1 MKKPKAYRV
10 LSREYIRKLAS
21 LLAGREKI
29 RVHAGNHWS
38 VNIETKELTYDEATL
53 RRYNE
58 DHVIGFLLHE
68 IGHVNYTT
76 SIDTDTELFKKHPTI
91 SKNYCN
97 AFEDIRIDYL
107 MSYKYK
113 NSMEAI
119 EAMHEQATAYA
130 LETLKAHAQKGDKLK
145 EQLQQFL
152 SDVKNASLS
161 KEVKAR
167 AKQASDLTEEMTQM
181 NDAIMVVFGAMAV
194 YYKNMS
200 VTYQK
205 KVEGLIKDKLRPYMT
220 AVLTEMDKA
229 GIEYMEDTIEVQ
241 KFWEEKIYPIIKDLI
256 PPEES
261 QDSKNINSA
270 GSSTQGGNGQQNLAK
285 MSEDDAKANAQK
297 NSNGTEDG
305 EKTQSGKCT
314 RAEKAQKGMKD
325 AGDGSEMVAPSVGH
339 EEGGQDGRWYDK
351 AREGAKS
358 YVSNLSARMGR
369 ILRDNSF
376 NRYSGKHR
384 SGHIRKKGLYR
395 FHANDTKLFEKKTEL
410 SNKSYAV
417 SIVID
422 SSGSMSGK
430 RWDESLKATSM
441 LVDSLKKLN
450 IPSEV
455 TVFSQSFIVAKEFH
469 QPIVPTLFDEK
480 TSEVFGGGTDLS
492 PALVHAVKSIASR
505 SETDKFVIVLT
516 DGDIDSRD
524 KQVIPELL
532 NKYRDIKFYGI
543 GIQTHEGLRAVIPR
557 SINIK
562 DAGEVPVEFAKI
574 LKENIKRK

>member
-1 MKKPKAYRV
+1 MKKPKAYRI
-10 LSREYIRKLAS
+10 LSRDYIRKLAS

-29 RVHAGNHWS
+29 RVIPGSHWA
-38 VNIETKELTYDEATL
+38 VNLDTKELTYDENTL

-76 SIDTDTELFKKHPTI
+76 TIDTDTELFKKHPTI

-119 EAMHEQATAYA
+119 EAMHEQATGYA
-130 LETLKAHAQKGDKLK
+130 LETLKSHAQKGDHLK
-145 EQLQQFL
+145 DKMQQFL
-152 SDVKNASLS
+152 ADVKNSGLS
-161 KEVKAR
+161 KEVRAR
-167 AKQASDLTEEMTQM
+167 AQQASDLTEEMTQM

-200 VTYQK
+200 ETYQR
-205 KVEGLIKDKLRPYMT
+205 KVEGLIKDKIRPYMT
-220 AVLTEMDKA
+220 AVLSEMDKA

-241 KFWEEKIYPIIKDLI
+241 QFWEEKIYPIIKDLI

-261 QDSKNINSA
+261 QDSKNLNSA

-285 MSEDDAKANAQK
+285 MSQDDSRANAQK
-297 NSNGTEDG
+297 NSNGNGDG
-305 EKTQSGKCT
+305 EPQDKGT
-314 RAEKAQKGMKD
+314 RAEKAQKGMKE
-325 AGDGSEMVAPSVGH
+325 DGGENGMVAPTVGH
-339 EEGGQDGRWYDK
+339 EQGGQDGKWYDK
-351 AREGAKS
+351 AREGAR
-358 YVSNLSARMGR
+358 VHISNLSARMGR

-376 NRYSGKHR
+376 NRYTGRHR
-384 SGHIRKKGLYR
+384 SGHIRKKGLYK
-395 FHANDTKLFEKKTEL
+395 FIANDTKLFEKKTEL

-430 RWDESLKATSM
+430 RWDESLKATAM

-480 TSEVFGGGTDLS
+480 TSEVYGGGTDLS
-492 PALVHAVKSIASR
+492 PALTHAVRSLASR
-505 SETDKFVIVLT
+505 QETDKFVIVLT
-516 DGDIDSRD
+516 DGDIDSND
-524 KQVIPELL
+524 KCVIPELI
-532 NKYRDIKFYGI
+532 NKHRDIKFYGI
-543 GIQTHEGLRAVIPR
+543 GIQTHEGLRSVIPR
-557 SINIK
+557 SLNIK